1 MPCGKRVIAACVEIM
16 GRPAEQIER
25 VIGPIEIVPC
35 GWTIRSFRVIPQQ
48 NNMIAREVVDLMS
61 RVWECAPD
69 SRTSA
74 YETSDFPPSW
84 RSCLPDHGNPRLF
97 WPDGNAPQA
106 MPMKE
111 EAAARRLVMGKRRA
125 GAFQAPAHRP

>member
-1 MPCGKRVIAACVEIM
+1 MAAEPAGALRKRVIAACVEIM

-35 GWTIRSFRVIPQQ
+35 GWTIRSFRGDPT

-74 YETSDFPPSW
+74 YETSDSAFMAVLPS
-84 RSCLPDHGNPRLF
+84 DHGNPRLF

-111 EAAARRLVMGKRRA
+111 GSRG
-125 GAFQAPAHRP
+125 